1 MILNLTQHAATPEQ
15 QQAGV
20 VDLPPNAMAWIR
32 MALTF
37 GSIPSNESL
46 AKRAEA
52 IADFA
57 VEQGILSGVF
67 DEEIG
72 FGQVMIGGAPFFMRH
87 LEDALAARR
96 LQPLYAFS
104 QRVSVE
110 KVVDG
115 VVVKTNEFR
124 HEGFVGL

>member
-1 MILNLTQHAATPEQ
+1 MILNLTQHAATAEQ

-57 VEQGILSGVF
+57 VEQGLLSGAF
-67 DEEIG
+67 DEELG
-72 FGQVMIGGAPFFMRH
+72 FGQAMIGG
-87 LEDALAARR
+87 
-96 LQPLYAFS
+96 LQPVVFGGQQQVSYQGLRIFS
-104 QRVSVE
+104 PSPVAR
-110 KVVDG
+110 
-115 VVVKTNEFR
+115 
-124 HEGFVGL
+124 GLR

>member
-15 QQAGV
+15 LEAGV

-37 GSIPSNESL
+37 GGIPSNESL

-57 VEQGILSGVF
+57 VEQGLLSGAF
-67 DEEIG
+67 DEELG
-72 FGQVMIGGAPFFMRH
+72 FGQAMIGGAPYFMRH
-87 LEDALAARR
+87 LEDALSARR
-96 LQPLYAFS
+96 VQPLYAFS
-104 QRVSVE
+104 RRVSVE

-124 HEGFVGL
+124 HEGFVLA

>member
-1 MILNLTQHAATPEQ
+1 MILNLTQHAATAEQ

-20 VDLPPNAMAWIR
+20 VDLPPNARAWLQQ
-32 MALTF
+32 ALTF
-37 GSIPSNESL
+37 EDLPTQTMLNT
-46 AKRAEA
+46 RAEA
-52 IADFA
+52 IAAFA
-57 VEQGILSGVF
+57 IEQGILSGVF

-96 LQPLYAFS
+96 LQALYAFS

-115 VVVKTNEFR
+115 TVVKTAEFR